1 MKVGQDTIRSK
12 IHRDSLDR
20 MKLAQPGIFFSAI
33 TLELAFTHVDKTA
46 D

>member
-12 IHRDSLDR
+12 IYRDPLDR
-20 MKLAQPGIFFSAI
+20 MKLTQPGIFYSAI